1 MKLAEC
7 SEKKFRKTF
16 EHWRVDQDFADPIY
30 NYLVHGF
37 SPGSFFEAV
46 LANDF
51 KRAVGSSHPANSVT
65 AMKNLVGWMG
75 DNMPHKAWGS
85 WEAVREWVGTSDVER
100 RELLEYRNL
109 IYTEKEETWQ
119 ALKGNV

>member
-7 SEKKFRKTF
+7 SKEKFYSTF
-16 EHWRVDQDFADPIY
+16 ENWRVDVEFAEPIF
-30 NYLVHGF
+30 NYLVYGF
-37 SPGSFFEAV
+37 SPGSFFSAV

-51 KRAVGSSHPANSVT
+51 RKAVGSSHPSNTVT
-65 AMKNLVGWMG
+65 AMKALVGWIG
-75 DNMPHKAWGS
+75 DHAPHKSWGS
-85 WEAVREWVGTSDVER
+85 WEAVKQWEAMPEAER

-119 ALKGNV
+119 ALKGNI